1 MPNRLFS
8 AVFGIA
14 IAVVALAGCSAAV
27 GGPTA
32 TPTAAETP
40 FAPTP
45 TFSPSPTPKISA
57 SPTPTEG
64 KPAHS
69 NEPRV
74 WEDVAAQIDEIAG
87 LKKPVAVKVRP
98 VSQKGL
104 LEQAL
109 ALAFPQ
115 KAKGEEEVLK
125 AFGFLPPQA
134 NLQEIRRRL
143 VSAYLPLALY
153 DPDADAILL
162 SGRSRGGESTLALAY
177 AEAYADAVAWHLT
190 AHPPPCKDDDCA
202 LAAEAARVGYASY
215 IAERWFSEYAAAERY
230 ARAAQVSSTP
240 QPSPDVPFAL
250 ARDWD
255 FPQEYGFTF
264 MLGLSRRG
272 PKALTDAL
280 KSPPVS
286 SEQVMHPARY
296 PSDEPIPV
304 ALPSAQALASALGK
318 GWQEVGRGVLGEWHT
333 YLLLTAALPE
343 ESRLLPHT
351 ASAAAEGWGG
361 DAYSVLSNGRS
372 RALLVD
378 WRWDSNADTNEFVRA
393 FVRFA
398 RGRYGPLHG
407 RACCALFWEGN
418 GRAGVLRYSGRERRA
433 VWAEA
438 PTREQAESLLKLADA
453 PHP

>member
-1 MPNRLFS
+1 MPSRLFG

-14 IAVVALAGCSAAV
+14 IAVVAVAGCSAAASR
-27 GGPTA
+27 PTA
-32 TPTAAETP
+32 TPTAAETR

-45 TFSPSPTPKISA
+45 TFSPSPTSKISA
-57 SPTPTEG
+57 SPTPNEG

-74 WEDVAAQIDEIAG
+74 WEEVAAQIDEIAG

-98 VSQKGL
+98 VPQKEL
-104 LEQAL
+104 LERAL

-153 DPDADAILL
+153 DPDANAILL
-162 SGRSRGGESTLALAY
+162 SERGGKAVLALAY

-215 IAERWFSEYAAAERY
+215 IAERWFSEYAAAEHY
-230 ARAAQVSSTP
+230 AQAAQVSSTP

-255 FPQEYGFTF
+255 FPQEYGFAF
-264 MLGLSRRG
+264 MLGISRRG
-272 PKALTDAL
+272 HKALTDAL

-296 PSDEPIPV
+296 PSDKPVPV
-304 ALPSAQALASALGK
+304 ALPSAKDLASALGK

-351 ASAAAEGWGG
+351 ASASAEGWGG
-361 DAYSVLSNGRS
+361 DAYSVLSNGRTH
-372 RALLVD
+372 ALLVD

-398 RGRYGPLHG
+398 RGRYGPLRG

-418 GRAGVLRYSGRERRA
+418 GLAGVLRYSGRERRA

-438 PTREQAESLLKLADA
+438 PTRKQAESLLKLADA